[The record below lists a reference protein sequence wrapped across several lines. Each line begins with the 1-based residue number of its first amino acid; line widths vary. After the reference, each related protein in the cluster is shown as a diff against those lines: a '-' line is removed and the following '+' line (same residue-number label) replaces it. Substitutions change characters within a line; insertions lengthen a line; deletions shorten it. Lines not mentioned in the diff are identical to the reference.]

1 MGKYTKFPLPLILVI
16 IVLGA
21 MPIVYSDSTEEYYM
35 LTLINNERQAQ
46 GLEPLIMNSSLSS
59 AAKLHSQDMI
69 NRNFFNHVNPDGLT
83 PSDRARNAGYSFIA
97 LAENICGNP
106 SIDAGHSSLMGSPSH
121 RVNILNPSYKE
132 VGIGIVDGGPY
143 GKMITQLFGTQSGN
157 SVTTPT
163 TTPQEPQGKPDLI
176 IGGIDFS
183 GQAESLKQVSMKIT
197 LINSGKKNAGNF
209 VFAIFEGAPEK
220 GNQLGKIDI
229 PSLYVG
235 QTITANFNWAPPTEG
250 SYTIYFITDHNKD
263 IDEEN
268 EDNNMETYPL
278 SVKLTNSQ
286 TTSEEKSINTTT
298 SNQNN
303 KPDLYISKSD
313 ISYNQIVYEDESSL
327 VSFRIR
333 NIGKSTAFG
342 IPVKI
347 YANGELKAS
356 STINQILP
364 SSYTDLA
371 LYLTFPNS
379 GENTL
384 DIKIDPDNSIDEIS
398 KYNNYINFNI
408 KVEPRENNSIATPDS
423 NQNNNQIYQNI
434 DLLIYPYYI
443 TIEEQ
448 GNGFFSIKTKIKNKG
463 SSSVDDFSV
472 TIYQRDDTNS
482 SNNTFIERFYLSLG
496 PDQIVEKSIT
506 FMPTTE
512 KGEIVVVIDEENK
525 IKEMDKNN
533 NNATKKFSNIINE
546 SDMPEM
552 GSYFILN
559 TTPQDVNISNLL
571 KVTMKLKD
579 INSSNAYL
587 YYKYDEDINSS
598 FFVLKMNNEGNYS
611 YLAEVE
617 PLGKTNLFYYFEV
630 DTGNNIIKS
639 PYESPNELYST
650 IINYQQNIQEK
661 RNPSFLDNVRK
672 IFGLI

>member
-1 MGKYTKFPLPLILVI
+1 MGKYKKFLLLPILIIMVLGTIPLI
-16 IVLGA
+16 
-21 MPIVYSDSTEEYYM
+21 YSDSTEEYYM
-35 LTLINNERQAQ
+35 LTLINNERHAQ
-46 GLEPLIMNSSLSS
+46 GLEPLTMNSTLSS

-69 NRNFFNHVNPDGLT
+69 NRNFFNHINPDGLT

-106 SIDAGHSSLMGSPSH
+106 SIDSGHSSLMGSPSH

-143 GKMITQLFGTQSGN
+143 GKMITQLFGTQSEN
-157 SVTTPT
+157 TVTTPT
-163 TTPQEPQGKPDLI
+163 TTPQEPQGKPDLKI
-176 IGGIDFS
+176 EKIDFS
-183 GQAESLKQVSMKIT
+183 GQAEPLKQISIKIT
-197 LINSGKKNAGNF
+197 LINSGKKNSGNF
-209 VFAIFEGAPEK
+209 VFAVFEGPLEK
-220 GNQLGKIDI
+220 GNQLGKINI

-250 SYTIYFITDHNKD
+250 SYTIYFVTDYNKD

-268 EDNNMETYPL
+268 ENNNMATYPL

-286 TTSEEKSINTTT
+286 TTSEENP

-303 KPDLYISKSD
+303 KSDLYISKSD
-313 ISYNQIVYEDESSL
+313 ISYNQIVYEGESSL
-327 VSFRIR
+327 ISFRIR
-333 NIGKSTAFG
+333 NIGKSTAFV
-342 IPVKI
+342 IPIKI

-371 LYLTFPNS
+371 LYLTFSNT
-379 GENTL
+379 GENVI

-398 KYNNYINFNI
+398 KNNNYANFNI
-408 KVEPRENNSIATPDS
+408 KVVPRENNSIATPDS
-423 NQNNNQIYQNI
+423 NQNNKQIYQNI
-434 DLLIYPYYI
+434 DLLVYPYYI

-463 SSSVDDFSV
+463 ITSVDNFSV
-472 TIYQRDDTNS
+472 TIYQRDTNT

-496 PDQIVEKSIT
+496 PDQIVEKIIT
-506 FMPTTE
+506 FIPTTE
-512 KGEIVVVIDEENK
+512 KGEIVVVIDEENI

-533 NNATKKFSNIINE
+533 NIATKKFSNIINE
-546 SDMPEM
+546 SDIPEM
-552 GSYFILN
+552 RSDFILN